1 LQHPSAAAA
10 KTHRGTKPETADV
23 PFCSWDSFAAAY
35 AITHLC
41 WEATGLLQERDV
53 SGSACVRDDHF
64 AGIWISVLWLRMSAA
79 ARNSQDIGNLYSAAM
94 VPAAIDQ
101 MVDAMEALDDD
112 KLPAEDRIENA
123 KENATK
129 TLRI

>member
-1 LQHPSAAAA
+1 VLEVAPGQ
-10 KTHRGTKPETADV
+10 
-23 PFCSWDSFAAAY
+23 SFS
-35 AITHLC
+35 
-41 WEATGLLQERDV
+41 D
-53 SGSACVRDDHF
+53 F
-64 AGIWISVLWLRMSAA
+64 AGIWISVLWLKMTAA

-112 KLPAEDRIENA
+112 KLSAEDRIENA
-123 KENATK
+123 KENATE

>member
-1 LQHPSAAAA
+1 
-10 KTHRGTKPETADV
+10 
-23 PFCSWDSFAAAY
+23 
-35 AITHLC
+35 
-41 WEATGLLQERDV
+41 
-53 SGSACVRDDHF
+53 
-64 AGIWISVLWLRMSAA
+64 MSAA

-123 KENATK
+123 KKNATK
-129 TLRI
+129 TLRAQWRAQGGNGSS

>member
-1 LQHPSAAAA
+1 
-10 KTHRGTKPETADV
+10 
-23 PFCSWDSFAAAY
+23 
-35 AITHLC
+35 
-41 WEATGLLQERDV
+41 
-53 SGSACVRDDHF
+53 
-64 AGIWISVLWLRMSAA
+64 MSAA

-123 KENATK
+123 KKNATK
-129 TLRI
+129 TLKNLADQAQWRAQEGNGSS